1 MLEHV
6 VNCLGEMSIKNIY
19 ESSLLLKIHCCFN
32 IAAEVEARIFYANW
46 TVFPK
51 CVHNLL
57 KYLLKRRGL
66 G

>member
-1 MLEHV
+1 MLENV
-6 VNCLGEMSIKNIY
+6 VNGLGEMSVKNIY
-19 ESSLLLKIHCCFN
+19 ESILLLKIHCCFN
-32 IAAEVEARIFYANW
+32 IAAEVEARIFYA

-51 CVHNLL
+51 CVHSLL